1 MSNEALRDKIQA
13 IDAEAVFEENKQ
25 FQMVTV
31 SPDKLHELVKAL
43 KESEDTA
50 FDYLFCLTGVDY
62 GTDLGVVY
70 HLESTR
76 HHHQLVV
83 KSRTSDRE
91 TPVLPSITDLYPGA
105 EFLEDEVYD
114 LLGIRFNGHPNLR
127 RIFMWDEWKGYPL
140 RKDYQDEV
148 NIIEL

>member
-1 MSNEALRDKIQA
+1 MLNEALRDKIQSIA
-13 IDAEAVFEENKQ
+13 ADAVIEENKQ
-25 FQMVTV
+25 FLMVTV
-31 SPDKLHELVKAL
+31 PPGKLYDLIKTL

-50 FDYLFCLTGVDY
+50 FDYLFCLSGVDY

-70 HLESTR
+70 HLESSR
-76 HHHQLVV
+76 HHHQIVV
-83 KSRTSDRE
+83 KSRTPDRE
-91 TPVLPSITDLYPGA
+91 NPVLPSITDFYPGA

-114 LLGIRFNGHPNLR
+114 LLGIRFSGHPNLR